1 MELSDEIAHIRR
13 DLDVLLKL
21 YARLVDKIV
30 PEEEPTPEDIETI
43 RDEDDVVGEDELM
56 RALE

>member
-13 DLDVLLKL
+13 DLDMLLKL

-56 RALE
+56 RVLE